1 MNTNTNNYE
10 FAGLPTLS
18 HAVRTSLQ
26 IMVPVIVDMEN
37 ERITCDTENGLLWG
51 GEIVP
56 MSLRTLKRFCG
67 WIEILGGWRLS
78 DTDTDDTDNDAA
90 TWMDV
95 EDVTSAD
102 VKEMVAL
109 RPPKAKRTDDEERS
123 DGLPML
129 VGQMTR
135 DPSGVGV
142 IFKPYTD
149 VIKSLREW
157 HKPVIAVPWDVRLLD
172 ALGCYLSLDTTRSS
186 LGGSLKS
193 PFKKDSD
200 PDKLCRRIERV
211 ITDAADEEDERIRQD
226 DIADASERMLR
237 KVKRAYNASLNAHT
251 LVGWVAYLAQLE
263 GTKRFPLFANG
274 LRKHLENQGA
284 IQTDVKATA

>member
-1 MNTNTNNYE
+1 MNTNNSYE

-26 IMVPVIVDMEN
+26 IMVPVIVDAEN
-37 ERITCDTENGLLWG
+37 ERITCDTENGFLWG
-51 GEIVP
+51 DALVP
-56 MSLRTLKRFCG
+56 MSMRTLKRFCG
-67 WIEILGGWRLS
+67 YIELLGGWRLS
-78 DTDTDDTDNDAA
+78 DTDTDDDDTDAA

-95 EDVTSAD
+95 TDVTSAQ
-102 VKEMVAL
+102 VKEMIAL

-129 VGQMTR
+129 VGAMAN

-142 IFKPYTD
+142 IFKPNTD
-149 VIKSLREW
+149 VIKSLRPW

-172 ALGCYLSLDTTRSS
+172 ALGCSLTLDTRGSS

-211 ITDAADEEDERIRQD
+211 ITDAADEEDDSVRQD
-226 DIADASERMLR
+226 DITDASERMLR

-251 LVGWVAYLAQLE
+251 LPGWAAYLAQLE

-284 IQTDVKATA
+284 IQTDIEATA